1 MREIIFY
8 KTARGDWPLE
18 SFLDSLSA
26 KHAKKVTWVL
36 QLVGTLEMVPIKYFK
51 KLDGTD
57 DIWEVRVV
65 SGSDTFRLLG
75 FMDKGNLVVLT
86 NGFAKKSQKTPTS
99 EIDVAEQRKRDYLSR
114 GKNRWAI

>member
-8 KTARGDWPLE
+8 KTASGDRPVE
-18 SFLDSLSA
+18 DFLDSLSA

-36 QLVGTLEMVPIKYFK
+36 QLVETLKMVPIQYFK

-57 DIWEVRVV
+57 GIWEVRIDF
-65 SGSDTFRLLG
+65 GSDSFRLLG

-86 NGFAKKSQKTPTS
+86 NGFVKKSQKTPPS
-99 EIDVAEQRKRDYLSR
+99 EIELAEQRKIDHLNR
-114 GKNRWAI
+114 GKSK